1 MSNTV
6 NEMRVFDKLDKDDN
20 DYINNVIK
28 KRPKIAHNIHS
39 GERHA
44 PIPHCPMNAEMAS
57 AVC

>member
-28 KRPKIAHNIHS
+28 KRPKNGIKGRKKIGRAH
-39 GERHA
+39 
-44 PIPHCPMNAEMAS
+44 
-57 AVC
+57 V